1 MPYNKR
7 LDGAQQ
13 TCAPLQVCEIVHRD
27 PADAFLS
34 PSKGFDHLGSE
45 MLFKMPLVIYNTC
58 CWFHCEGWKCTR
70 PFALGKVQKLLKLS
84 DGVILTFA
92 YMHLISED
100 NPIRRQLGQTSLI
113 WISTKWPE
121 VLWLRFMHN
130 NKKNQLNENCLNAQK
145 WS

>member
-1 MPYNKR
+1 MEHNR
-7 LDGAQQ
+7 LALPCKCVKLCTGTRRTHSYLHQKALITWVRKCYSKCLWSFITRAADFIVRDGNAQ
-13 TCAPLQVCEIVHRD
+13 
-27 PADAFLS
+27 
-34 PSKGFDHLGSE
+34 DHL
-45 MLFKMPLVIYNTC
+45 L
-58 CWFHCEGWKCTR
+58 W
-70 PFALGKVQKLLKLS
+70 GKYITKKKKKKLLKLS

-92 YMHLISED
+92 SMHLISED